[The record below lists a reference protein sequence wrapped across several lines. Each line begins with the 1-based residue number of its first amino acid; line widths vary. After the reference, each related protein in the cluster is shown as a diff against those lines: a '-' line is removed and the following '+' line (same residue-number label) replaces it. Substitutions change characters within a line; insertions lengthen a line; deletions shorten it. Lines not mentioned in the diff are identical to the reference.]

1 MGSSC
6 SVPCRPIDP
15 DAALEFRRADS
26 PDPVMYDLMRK
37 SIQATTT
44 ATNHGSLSTSETN
57 APTNTELATTTT
69 TTTSTISPRRKLV
82 GQQHL
87 LFRHANNSNCNF
99 GGTTV
104 DPVKPVSA
112 GSAAAAAAA
121 APVSSSSNIS
131 TSGSGAKGVVDMWLP
146 EDTTGTFLSCPTR
159 LVIRR
164 RAASSASSST
174 TTIPNHPANGTTT
187 ETHIYAIRYP
197 EGTPDQVISEQVIP
211 RPESARQQEQY
222 PTTTKKQLFKAPPSS
237 SDATDAAVVDVS
249 DTTLNPIDSAV
260 GHPATTGSSV
270 AVQSLPSAVVVRC
283 SLSDGLDVYSPIAMG
298 TMPRQEVVDWV
309 TVSDEH
315 DIYVAD
321 VGLTAN
327 QCDYIVK
334 VCEQVCRGQYAAY
347 TYAKQTLGCREYPLL
362 AQTCFHPVHT
372 ITRDIIERLGSQITK
387 QKLQLDDR
395 EPHIVKYDVTKKER
409 QKLDMHTDKSEW
421 TFLIALSN
429 GCGVD
434 YEGGGT
440 YFECVDA
447 TVHIQRGHALVFP
460 GKLRHCGQKITA
472 GLRFLLVGFLVDK
485 ANPPKDPSL
494 KNTTTTTSA
503 AVVPAVKGLEPSGT
517 SMSVDP

>member
-1 MGSSC
+1 M
-6 SVPCRPIDP
+6 
-15 DAALEFRRADS
+15 
-26 PDPVMYDLMRK
+26 
-37 SIQATTT
+37 
-44 ATNHGSLSTSETN
+44 
-57 APTNTELATTTT
+57 
-69 TTTSTISPRRKLV
+69 
-82 GQQHL
+82 
-87 LFRHANNSNCNF
+87 
-99 GGTTV
+99 
-104 DPVKPVSA
+104 
-112 GSAAAAAAA
+112 
-121 APVSSSSNIS
+121 
-131 TSGSGAKGVVDMWLP
+131 
-146 EDTTGTFLSCPTR
+146 
-159 LVIRR
+159 
-164 RAASSASSST
+164 
-174 TTIPNHPANGTTT
+174 
-187 ETHIYAIRYP
+187 
-197 EGTPDQVISEQVIP
+197 
-211 RPESARQQEQY
+211 
-222 PTTTKKQLFKAPPSS
+222 
-237 SDATDAAVVDVS
+237 
-249 DTTLNPIDSAV
+249 
-260 GHPATTGSSV
+260 
-270 AVQSLPSAVVVRC
+270 
-283 SLSDGLDVYSPIAMG
+283 
-298 TMPRQEVVDWV
+298 VDWV

-372 ITRDIIERLGSQITK
+372 ITRDIIERLGSKISK
-387 QKLQLDDR
+387 QQLQLDDR

-494 KNTTTTTSA
+494 KNTTTTTTSA
-503 AVVPAVKGLEPSGT
+503 TVVPAVKGLEPSGT